1 MHTYHTHYDVSV
13 VSDHLEVPGLG
24 FLPVNAFVLHAAQP
38 VVVDTGLGLPDRD
51 FVAAVAEVI
60 DPADV
65 RWIWLTHPD
74 RDHTG
79 GLFALL
85 DAAPKARVVTTF
97 LGVGIMSCEHP
108 LPLDRVY
115 LLNPGQSLDAGDRR
129 LAGFR
134 PPLFDNPA
142 TVGILDTSTGVCLSS
157 DCFGAPL
164 PTAELAVAPDASAVS
179 PAELRAGQLLWAT
192 VDSPWV
198 HTVDPA
204 KYAASFQ
211 TVREFGPS
219 VVLSTHL
226 PPVKGNV
233 HGLFRTMLGAPQA
246 DVFTGPDQAALEA
259 VLREF
264 EPAARLTAVRTRW
277 PGRRRAA
284 DRRGRCGGPACAATP
299 CAASRRAVRSH
310 IPPGCPRRWPLTWAW
325 TSPECGSGAPSQP
338 C

>member
-1 MHTYHTHYDVSV
+1 MATYHTHYDVTV
-13 VSDHLEVPGLG
+13 LSDQLEVPGLG
-24 FLPVNAFVLHAAQP
+24 FLPVNAFVLHTAQP

-108 LPLDRVY
+108 LPVDRVY
-115 LLNPGQSLDAGDRR
+115 LLNPGQSLDVGDRR
-129 LAGFR
+129 LTGFR

-142 TVGILDTSTGVCLSS
+142 TVGILDNSTGVCLSS

-164 PTAELAVAPDASAVS
+164 PSPELAGAADATAVD

-198 HTVDPA
+198 HAVDQA
-204 KYAASFQ
+204 KYAASFR
-211 TVREFGPS
+211 TLRDFSPAA
-219 VVLSTHL
+219 VLSTHL
-226 PPVKGNV
+226 PPVTRNTA
-233 HGLFRTMLGAPQA
+233 GLFRTLLDAPQA
-246 DVFTGPDQAALEA
+246 DAFTGPDQAALDA
-259 VLREF
+259 ILREF
-264 EPAARLTAVRTRW
+264 EPA
-277 PGRRRAA
+277 
-284 DRRGRCGGPACAATP
+284 
-299 CAASRRAVRSH
+299 
-310 IPPGCPRRWPLTWAW
+310 
-325 TSPECGSGAPSQP
+325 SP
-338 C
+338 